1 MVAAVP
7 AFRDLGMHSGFS
19 FARAMGVRQMIKYN
33 YDPNLATAYTI
44 MAQTNGDSAKHPN
57 QLLRGAARGQ
67 RQSINALGIH
77 WKEFSDWWHDRDRVG
92 SPDFSP
98 HKARNRAYNV
108 FDRQFAKHKR
118 SGSRSQRW
126 NEKHGLDRPEA
137 SIDALF
143 AHPHLDRALQCVLA
157 IRAGAFPF
165 DRTTCTKCP
174 CCHAQLPA
182 SVYIWDH
189 WAQRGGCRAMRGA
202 RRNLVKAF
210 RAERQETTAA
220 VRMRQPFEHR
230 DRVRYSPANILKG
243 RVIPEH
249 IRLALDIS
257 PWAPRLTNA
266 IPAFFAQPVRAL
278 RKQFPGMRIMPGL

>member
-1 MVAAVP
+1 M
-7 AFRDLGMHSGFS
+7 
-19 FARAMGVRQMIKYN
+19 
-33 YDPNLATAYTI
+33 
-44 MAQTNGDSAKHPN
+44 
-57 QLLRGAARGQ
+57 
-67 RQSINALGIH
+67 
-77 WKEFSDWWHDRDRVG
+77 
-92 SPDFSP
+92 
-98 HKARNRAYNV
+98 
-108 FDRQFAKHKR
+108 
-118 SGSRSQRW
+118 
-126 NEKHGLDRPEA
+126 
-137 SIDALF
+137 
-143 AHPHLDRALQCVLA
+143 
-157 IRAGAFPF
+157 
-165 DRTTCTKCP
+165 TCKNCP

-210 RAERQETTAA
+210 RAERQETTAT

-266 IPAFFAQPVRAL
+266 ITDFFSQPVRAL
-278 RKQFPGMRIMPGL
+278 RKQFPGMRIMPGF